1 LGALGVRA
9 AFTADAELADGLALD
24 SVPHQSV
31 LTVDERG
38 IEGAAAT
45 AAIAWLSGSVGE
57 PVVVKVERPFL
68 FAVVH
73 EATGALYFLARITDP
88 VTPCRSSSSTP

>member
-1 LGALGVRA
+1 MGGP
-9 AFTADAELADGLALD
+9 LALD

-38 IEGAAAT
+38 IEGAAAV
-45 AAIAWLSGSVGE
+45 AEVAVMSGILDP
-57 PVVVKVERPFL
+57 PVEVKVNRPFL

-73 EATGALYFLARITDP
+73 EGTGALYFLARITDP
-88 VTPCRSSSSTP
+88 VTPEGSFSSTR